1 MILDRVECV
10 IGVDLSLTGPG
21 LARISRPWGSERAH
35 AVATTLDRVPA
46 VETLRGLVL
55 HEAAERVAR
64 RARAMMIATSPDT
77 TLVVMEALLLQSTNG
92 KAMERAAFWWMVRS
106 QLELQGFTVVSVHP
120 TSRRSIAMD
129 SEARKLWREAPK
141 SQKAAAG
148 KRAVVQS
155 VGRRWSGV
163 VLPDDN
169 AADAL
174 VCAEVGAHAARFSG
188 LPQLAGPQLKSLS
201 NAISALDITERN
213 EEQ

>member
-10 IGVDLSLTGPG
+10 IGIDLSLTGPG
-21 LARISRPWGSERAH
+21 LARISKPWGSERAH
-35 AVATTLDRVPA
+35 AVATTLDRVPTIE
-46 VETLRGLVL
+46 VMRGAVL
-55 HEAAERVAR
+55 HEAAERIAR
-64 RARAMMIATSPDT
+64 RALRLCLGTSDES
-77 TLVVMEALLLQSTNG
+77 LIVMEALLLQSTNG
-92 KAMERAAFWWMVRS
+92 KAMERAAFWWMVRA
-106 QLELQGFTVVSVHP
+106 QLELYGFTVMSVHP

-129 SEARKLWREAPK
+129 DAARKMWRDAPK
-141 SQKAAAG
+141 KQKAAVG

-163 VLPDDN
+163 ILPDDN

-201 NAISALDITERN
+201 NAIGALDITEGD